1 MRVGLKS
8 GTWLLATAA
17 SVLALGAQ
25 AAPRLDTVLK
35 PVRDGGTEVVAIE
48 VTAELAGGQGDGLVL
63 SAPVVYAGVRGVA
76 DRVQDLVVTDAK
88 GVVPLASV
96 DDPAAPGGFP
106 YFRHWTAQRAVT
118 YPVKISYRSAV
129 QPAGAP
135 QGPPFGIR
143 PSAGG
148 VSGAGAGFLV
158 LPEKFG
164 EAELKLR
171 WDLSGLAKGSTAVA
185 SFGDGDVTLTGSPE
199 KLRQAWY
206 MAGPMGRYPTT
217 GAVDGFSGTWL
228 GQAPFDPA
236 AELEWSGK
244 LYQQLD
250 KDFGYLK
257 PAPRYRVFMRFLDTP
272 PVGGGTALPNSFML
286 SRAAAPRD
294 PAAEGPRTTFAHEMI
309 HQWVGGVD
317 SPGAVGISS
326 WFSEGLTTHYTALA
340 PMRAGF
346 STVAEYGEQIDA
358 MARGYW
364 GSEARDWSAEKIAKA
379 GFGSESIRHVP
390 YNRGALYFAD
400 LDAKIRAKSGGKRKL
415 DDLLAPMFVS
425 REKGAAF
432 DHEAWKAMVGGELGP
447 DAIATFEKVVLGGEM
462 FVPDAGAFGPCFT
475 REPAAYDVG
484 GVQVQGYRWVRLAS
498 VPDAVCRAW

>member
-1 MRVGLKS
+1 MGWISQR
-8 GTWLLATAA
+8 WLLAGAA
-17 SVLALGAQ
+17 SALAFGAQ
-25 AAPRLDTVLK
+25 AAPRLETVLK
-35 PVRDGGTEVVAIE
+35 PVRDGGAEVVAIE
-48 VTAELAGGQGDGLVL
+48 VRSVLTEGGEAAFAL
-63 SAPVVYAGVRGVA
+63 SAPVTYAGVRGVA
-76 DRVQDLVVTDAK
+76 DRVQNLTVTDAR
-88 GVVPLASV
+88 GAVPLAAV
-96 DDPAAPGGFP
+96 DDPVAPGGFP
-106 YFRHWTAQRAVT
+106 YFRHWTAQRPVS
-118 YPVKISYRSAV
+118 YPVTISYRSAV

-143 PSAGG
+143 PSGGG

-158 LPEKFG
+158 LPEQVG
-164 EAELKLR
+164 EAQLKLR
-171 WDLSGLAKGSTAVA
+171 WDLTGLARGSSAVA
-185 SFGDGDVTLTGSPE
+185 SFGDGDVELTGDPE

-206 MAGPMGRYPTT
+206 MAGPMGRYPKR
-217 GAVDGFSGTWL
+217 GDVDGFSGTWL

-236 AELEWSGK
+236 AELAWSGK

-272 PVGGGTALPNSFML
+272 PVGGGTALANSFML
-286 SRAAAPRD
+286 SRGSAPRD
-294 PAAEGPRTTFAHEMI
+294 PDAEGPRTTFAHEMI
-309 HQWVGGVD
+309 HQWVGGIE

-340 PMRAGF
+340 PLRSGF
-346 STVAEYGEQIDA
+346 SSVEDYGRQIDA

-400 LDAKIRAKSGGKRKL
+400 LDAKIRAKSGGKRRL

-425 REKGAAF
+425 REQGVTF
-432 DHEAWKAMVGGELGP
+432 DHEAWKAMVGRELGP
-447 DAIATFEKVVLGGEM
+447 EAVATFEKVVLGGDM
-462 FVPDAGAFGPCFT
+462 LVPDAGAFGPCFT
-475 REPAAYDVG
+475 REPATYEVG
-484 GVQVQGYRWVRLAS
+484 GAHVQGYRWVRVAS
-498 VPDAVCRAW
+498 VPEATCRSW

>member
-1 MRVGLKS
+1 MGWISQR
-8 GTWLLATAA
+8 WLLAGAA
-17 SVLALGAQ
+17 SALAFGAQ
-25 AAPRLDTVLK
+25 AAPRLETVLK
-35 PVRDGGTEVVAIE
+35 PVRDGGAEVVAIE
-48 VTAELAGGQGDGLVL
+48 VRSVLTQGDGLVL
-63 SAPVVYAGVRGVA
+63 SAPVTYAGVRGVA
-76 DRVQDLVVTDAK
+76 DRVQDLTVTDAK
-88 GVVPLASV
+88 GAVPLASV

-106 YFRHWTAQRAVT
+106 YFRHWTAQRPVS
-118 YPVKISYRSAV
+118 YPVTISYRSAV

-143 PSAGG
+143 PSGGG

-158 LPEKFG
+158 LPEKVG
-164 EAELKLR
+164 EAQLKLR
-171 WDLSGLAKGSTAVA
+171 WDLSGLAKGSRAVA
-185 SFGDGDVTLTGSPE
+185 SFGDGDVALTGDPE

-206 MAGPMGRYPTT
+206 MAGPMGRYPKR
-217 GAVDGFSGTWL
+217 GDVDGFSGTWL

-236 AELEWSGK
+236 AELAWSGK

-272 PVGGGTALPNSFML
+272 PVGGGTALANSFML
-286 SRAAAPRD
+286 SRGSAPRD
-294 PAAEGPRTTFAHEMI
+294 PGAEGPRTTFAHEMI
-309 HQWVGGVD
+309 HQWVGGIE

-340 PMRAGF
+340 PLRAGF
-346 STVAEYGEQIDA
+346 STVEQYGQQIDA

-400 LDAKIRAKSGGKRKL
+400 LDAKIRAKSGGKRRL
-415 DDLLAPMFVS
+415 DDLLAPMFIR
-425 REKGAAF
+425 REQGVTF
-432 DHEAWKAMVGGELGP
+432 DHEAWKAMVGRELGP
-447 DAIATFEKVVLGGEM
+447 EAVATFEKVVLGGEM
-462 FVPDAGAFGPCFT
+462 LVPDAGAFGPCFA
-475 REPAAYDVG
+475 REPATYEVG
-484 GVQVQGYRWVRLAS
+484 GAQVQGYRWVRVAS
-498 VPDAVCRAW
+498 VPEKVCQSW

>member
-1 MRVGLKS
+1 MARKS
-8 GTWLLATAA
+8 RMWWLAGVA
-17 SVLALGAQ
+17 SVFALGAQ
-25 AAPRLDTVLK
+25 AAPRLETVLK

-48 VTAELAGGQGDGLVL
+48 VRSVLTEGGEAAFAL
-63 SAPVVYAGVRGVA
+63 SASVTYAGVRGVA
-76 DRVQDLVVTDAK
+76 DRVQDLTVTDAQ
-88 GVVPLASV
+88 GVVPLASA

-106 YFRHWTAQRAVT
+106 YFRHWTAQRPVS
-118 YPVKISYRSAV
+118 YPVTISYRSAV

-143 PSAGG
+143 PSGGG

-158 LPEKFG
+158 LPEQVG
-164 EAELKLR
+164 EAQLKLR
-171 WDLSGLAKGSTAVA
+171 WDLSGLARGSRAVA
-185 SFGDGDVTLTGSPE
+185 SFGDGDVVLTGSPE

-206 MAGPMGRYPTT
+206 MAGPMGRYPKR
-217 GAVDGFSGTWL
+217 GDIDGFSGTWL

-236 AELEWSGK
+236 AELAWSGK

-272 PVGGGTALPNSFML
+272 PVGGGTALANSFML
-286 SRAAAPRD
+286 SRGSAPRD
-294 PAAEGPRTTFAHEMI
+294 PGAQGPRTTFAHEMI
-309 HQWVGGVD
+309 HQWVGGIE

-340 PMRAGF
+340 PLRAGF
-346 STVAEYGEQIDA
+346 STVEQYGQQIDA

-400 LDAKIRAKSGGKRKL
+400 LDAKIRAKSGGKRRL

-425 REKGAAF
+425 REQGAAF
-432 DHEAWKAMVGGELGP
+432 DHEAWKTMVGRELGP
-447 DAIATFEKVVLGGEM
+447 DAVATFEKVVLGGEM
-462 FVPDAGAFGPCFT
+462 FTPDAGAFGPCFT
-475 REPAAYDVG
+475 REPATYEVG
-484 GVQVQGYRWVRLAS
+484 GAQVQGYRWVRVAS
-498 VPDAVCRAW
+498 VPEKVCRSW

>member
-1 MRVGLKS
+1 MGWNSQR
-8 GTWLLATAA
+8 WLLAGAA
-17 SVLALGAQ
+17 SALAFGAQ
-25 AAPRLDTVLK
+25 AAPRLETVLK
-35 PVRDGGTEVVAIE
+35 PVRDGGAEVVAIE
-48 VTAELAGGQGDGLVL
+48 VRSVLTQGEGLVL
-63 SAPVVYAGVRGVA
+63 SAPVTYAGVRGVA
-76 DRVQDLVVTDAK
+76 DRVQGLTVTDAK
-88 GVVPLASV
+88 GAAPLASV

-106 YFRHWTAQRAVT
+106 YFRHWTAQRPVS
-118 YPVKISYRSAV
+118 YPVTISYRSAV

-143 PSAGG
+143 PSGGG

-158 LPEKFG
+158 LPEKVG
-164 EAELKLR
+164 EAQLKLR
-171 WDLSGLAKGSTAVA
+171 WDLSGLARGSSAVA
-185 SFGDGDVTLTGSPE
+185 SFGDGDVALTGDPE

-206 MAGPMGRYPTT
+206 MAGPMGRYPKR
-217 GAVDGFSGTWL
+217 GDVDGFSGTWL

-236 AELEWSGK
+236 AELAWSGK

-272 PVGGGTALPNSFML
+272 PVGGGTALANSFML
-286 SRAAAPRD
+286 SRGSAPRD
-294 PAAEGPRTTFAHEMI
+294 PGAEGPRTTFAHEMI
-309 HQWVGGVD
+309 HQWVGGIE

-340 PMRAGF
+340 PLRAGF
-346 STVAEYGEQIDA
+346 STVEQYGQQIDA

-400 LDAKIRAKSGGKRKL
+400 LDAKIRAKSGGKRRL
-415 DDLLAPMFVS
+415 DDLLAPMFIR
-425 REKGAAF
+425 REQGVTF
-432 DHEAWKAMVGGELGP
+432 DHEAWKAMVGRELGP
-447 DAIATFEKVVLGGEM
+447 EAVAVFEKVVLGGEM
-462 FVPDAGAFGPCFT
+462 LVPDAGAFGPCFT
-475 REPAAYDVG
+475 REPATYEVG
-484 GVQVQGYRWVRLAS
+484 GAQVQGYRWVRVVS
-498 VPDAVCRAW
+498 VPEKVCQSW

>member
-1 MRVGLKS
+1 MGRNS
-8 GTWLLATAA
+8 QRWLLAGAVSA
-17 SVLALGAQ
+17 IALGAQ
-25 AAPRLDTVLK
+25 AAPRFETVLK
-35 PVRDGGTEVVAIE
+35 PVRDGAAEVAAIE
-48 VTAELAGGQGDGLVL
+48 VKAQLTGVEGEALVL
-63 SAPVVYAGVRGVA
+63 SAPVTYAGVRGVA
-76 DRVQDLVVTDAK
+76 DRVQGLIVRDAK
-88 GVVPLASV
+88 GVVPLSAV

-106 YFRHWTAQRAVT
+106 YFRHWTAQRPVS
-118 YPVKISYRSAV
+118 YPVTISYRSVV

-143 PSAGG
+143 PSGGG

-158 LPEKFG
+158 LPEQVG
-164 EAELKLR
+164 EAELEVR
-171 WDLSGLAKGSTAVA
+171 WDLSGMAKGSSAVA
-185 SFGDGDVTLTGSPE
+185 SFGDGDVALTGSPE

-206 MAGPMGRYPTT
+206 MAGPMGRYPTR
-217 GAVDGFSGTWL
+217 GDIDGFSGTWL

-286 SRAAAPRD
+286 SRASAPRD
-294 PAAEGPRTTFAHEMI
+294 LAAKGPRTTFAHEMI
-309 HQWVGGVD
+309 HQWVGGVE
-317 SPGAVGISS
+317 SPGPVGISS
-326 WFSEGLTTHYTALA
+326 WFSEGLTTYYTALA

-346 STVAEYGEQIDA
+346 SSVEAYGEEINA
-358 MARGYW
+358 TARGYW

-390 YNRGALYFAD
+390 YNRSALYFAD
-400 LDAKIRAKSGGKRKL
+400 LDVKIRAKSGGKRKL

-425 REKGAAF
+425 REQGVKF
-432 DHEAWKAMVGGELGP
+432 DHDAWKAMVGAELGP
-447 DAIATFEKVVLGGEM
+447 EAVATFEAVVLNGEM
-462 FVPDAGAFGPCFT
+462 LTPDAGAFGPCFT
-475 REPAAYDVG
+475 REAATYKVG
-484 GVQVQGYRWVRLAS
+484 EASVEGYRWTRTAS
-498 VPDAVCRAW
+498 VPDATCRAW